1 MLILYFLLFVII
13 GLLNSNSKFEEL
25 CCRIALSEG
34 HFEDGFEDA
43 SDDAATILSTIF
55 NTNVVFLSTLIPP
68 SAILMLYSFQHYCE
82 FYSTLLINLIQFLFY
97 ILFQILILFHKFQCF
112 IVIFIEFF
120 SSYCFYFFN
129 YFWIFI
135 II

>member
-13 GLLNSNSKFEEL
+13 GLLNFNSNLKNFAV
-25 CCRIALSEG
+25 ALR
-34 HFEDGFEDA
+34 FLKV
-43 SDDAATILSTIF
+43 ILKMILKNFAVTTLILF
-55 NTNVVFLSTLIPP
+55 TKHNTNVVFLSTLITP
-68 SAILMLYSFQHYCE
+68 SAILMLYSLPHYCE
-82 FYSTLLINLIQFLFY
+82 FYSTLLIKLIQFLFY

-112 IVIFIEFF
+112 IVILIEFF

-135 II
+135 VI

>member
-13 GLLNSNSKFEEL
+13 DLLNSNSNLKNFAVAL
-25 CCRIALSEG
+25 RFLKVILKNFANGIANSV
-34 HFEDGFEDA
+34 
-43 SDDAATILSTIF
+43 TILSTIF
-55 NTNVVFLSTLIPP
+55 NTNVVFLSTLITP

-82 FYSTLLINLIQFLFY
+82 FYSTLLIKLIQFLFY

-112 IVIFIEFF
+112 IVILIEFL

-129 YFWIFI
+129 YF
-135 II
+135 

>member
-13 GLLNSNSKFEEL
+13 GLLNFNSNLKNFAV
-25 CCRIALSEG
+25 ALRVLKVISVNVS
-34 HFEDGFEDA
+34 DGV
-43 SDDAATILSTIF
+43 TILSTIF

-82 FYSTLLINLIQFLFY
+82 FYSTLLIKLIQFLFY
-97 ILFQILILFHKFQCF
+97 ILFQILILFHKFQRF
-112 IVIFIEFF
+112 IVILIEFL

-135 II
+135 VI